1 MQKTENVGNIL
12 TEIIQ
17 RNDLEPKMLE
27 QKVFDL
33 WRKRLGVPFG
43 TKTLPVSLSDGI
55 LKIYTEYPPYRREL
69 LLHKPKIIADLNA
82 ELGQPILTDI
92 RIELRPVR
100 TAPPHDTNTNQS
112 ESPRE
117 PSQPASTDPTRRTT
131 PEELERIE
139 QTLANVTD
147 EKLKKSLRQLF
158 TTQSE
163 DNP

>member
-33 WRKRLGVPFG
+33 WRKHLGVPFG
-43 TKTLPVSLSDGI
+43 TKTIPVSLSDGV
-55 LKIYTEYPPYRREL
+55 LKIYTEYPPYKREL
-69 LLHKPKIIADLNA
+69 LLLKQKIIADLNA
-82 ELGQPILTDI
+82 ALGQPILTDL
-92 RIELRPVR
+92 RIELRALE
-100 TAPPHDTNTNQS
+100 TAPPHDTNANQS
-112 ESPRE
+112 KSPRA
-117 PSQPASTDPTRRTT
+117 PSQPVSTDTTRRTT

-147 EKLKKSLRQLF
+147 ARLKKSLQQLF